1 MSKTKE
7 WLVEEESAII
17 TQHIKKVA
25 QREDTGK
32 TARPDRSRQEKAS

>member
-1 MSKTKE
+1 MSRTKE

-25 QREDTGK
+25 QREDPRK
-32 TARPDRSRQEKAS
+32 TARPDRSRQEKTS